1 MTMML
6 LMAVAVSGIAH
17 AADDEAKNSPAIRV
31 AQVIYQP
38 NQRTDCFG
46 TAFLAQVDRQTSL
59 RVAHKLDTV
68 ELASDK
74 LFDYPLVVLWGK
86 GAFTLSEKQMKNL
99 TRYLQ
104 RGGTILATTM
114 CGDEGWDASFRKV
127 MTEALPKTPLA
138 ELPADHALFSTLY
151 KIPKVRTI
159 KPAAEPLLGA
169 TVRGRLTVLYSPVD
183 LRDAYNLTPDC
194 CCCGA
199 NEVRNAMS
207 INANY
212 LVYAATR

>member
-1 MTMML
+1 ML
-6 LMAVAVSGIAH
+6 LMTVVAAATAH
-17 AADDEAKNSPAIRV
+17 AADDEAAKLPAIRV

-59 RVAHKLDTV
+59 HVAHRLDTV

-74 LFDYPLVVLWGK
+74 LFDYPMVVLWGK
-86 GAFTLSEKQMKNL
+86 GTFTLSEQQMKNL
-99 TRYLQ
+99 KRYLQ

-114 CGDEGWDASFRKV
+114 CADEAWDSSFRKV
-127 MTEALPKTPLA
+127 MTEALPKAPLA
-138 ELPADHALFSTLY
+138 ELPADHALFGTLY
-151 KIPKVRTI
+151 KIPKVRTT
-159 KPAAEPLLGA
+159 KPAAQPLVGA
-169 TVRGRLTVLYSPVD
+169 SVKGRLAVLYSPVD